1 MQKFGKII
9 KQINRRTN
17 MEHETFECS
26 FKKAFEK
33 EDGQVTVYITKD
45 DGTDMTVYGEALGS
59 SRWPKG
65 ARLKIDAQPVRTSKT
80 GKQYQTASRIECLSE
95 VSDSSG
101 SAPAVNAT
109 YSANTANTSYATRN
123 TSDQFSEKYRLTM
136 SNLIASYMSGG
147 KVPTDSEFQQIDNL
161 VRKVLDAKASSVD
174 EILKDDVPF

>member
-1 MQKFGKII
+1 MQKFGNII
-9 KQINRRTN
+9 KQINKRTN

-33 EDGQVTVYITKD
+33 DDGQVTVYITKD

-95 VSDSSG
+95 VSDNLG
-101 SAPAVNAT
+101 SIPATAV
-109 YSANTANTSYATRN
+109 ANNSYAPRN

-147 KVPTDSEFQQIDNL
+147 KVPTESEFQQIDNL

>member
-1 MQKFGKII
+1 MQKFGNII
-9 KQINRRTN
+9 KQINKRTN

-33 EDGQVTVYITKD
+33 DDGQVTVYITKD
-45 DGTDMTVYGEALGS
+45 DGTDMTIYGEALGS

-95 VSDSSG
+95 VSDNSG
-101 SAPAVNAT
+101 SVPAAAI
-109 YSANTANTSYATRN
+109 ANNSYAPRN

-147 KVPTDSEFQQIDNL
+147 KVPTESEFQQIDNL
-161 VRKVLDAKASSVD
+161 VRKVLDAKASSVN

>member
-33 EDGQVTVYITKD
+33 DDGQVTVYVTKD

-65 ARLKIDAQPVRTSKT
+65 ARLKIDAQPVKTSKT
-80 GKQYQTASRIECLSE
+80 GKQYQTANRIECLSE
-95 VSDSSG
+95 VSDNSG
-101 SAPAVNAT
+101 AAPNMVSATGVQAV
-109 YSANTANTSYATRN
+109 RN
-123 TSDQFSEKYRLTM
+123 VTDQFSEKYRLTM
-136 SNLIASYMSGG
+136 SNLIGSYMSGG
-147 KVPTDSEFQQIDNL
+147 KIPTESEFQQIDNL
-161 VRKVLDAKASSVD
+161 VRKVLDAKANSVE
-174 EILKDDVPF
+174 EILSDDPPF